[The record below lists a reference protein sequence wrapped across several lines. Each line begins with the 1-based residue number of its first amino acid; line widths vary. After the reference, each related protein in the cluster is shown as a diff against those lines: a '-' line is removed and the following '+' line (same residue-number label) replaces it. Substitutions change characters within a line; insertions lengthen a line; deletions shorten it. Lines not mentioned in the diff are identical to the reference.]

1 MYNFWGKICRLKC
14 LCMYE
19 TMSEIERDRG
29 GPPSII
35 LVVVVLVVVE
45 EVSIYYLIIMKTVA
59 FLFSSYSIF
68 EGRSYMLLYAVCE

>member
-35 LVVVVLVVVE
+35 LVVVVVVE

-59 FLFSSYSIF
+59 FLFSSYSFF
-68 EGRSYMLLYAVCE
+68 EGTLIYVALCCL